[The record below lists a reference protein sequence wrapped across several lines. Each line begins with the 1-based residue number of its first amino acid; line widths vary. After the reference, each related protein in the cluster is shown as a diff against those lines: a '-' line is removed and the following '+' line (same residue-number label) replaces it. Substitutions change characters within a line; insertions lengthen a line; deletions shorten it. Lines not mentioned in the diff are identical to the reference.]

1 MLTTLKRF
9 VNALNKDS
17 SLESYKRDYRKNLT
31 LPPYLNQVLIGL
43 LLSDGSLEKTG
54 PTSTVRL
61 SVMFGSLHSSYLL
74 HLFNLFEPYTDS
86 SVRTIDVYNKRTQT
100 HHTQVGF
107 KTVSLP
113 QFLVYH
119 RMFYKLNENT
129 NKFTKVIPDNIEEL
143 ITPVV
148 LAHLIMGDGNLKPKD
163 NILRIYTNSFT
174 KQDVERLAEAI
185 TNKLGIATRVVH
197 DRNEQYMLVISKD
210 QLETVRSIIVPYMHM
225 SMLYKL
231 GLDLK
236 ESNGSYFKMENHLD
250 EI

>member
-1 MLTTLKRF
+1 
-9 VNALNKDS
+9 
-17 SLESYKRDYRKNLT
+17 
-31 LPPYLNQVLIGL
+31 
-43 LLSDGSLEKTG
+43 
-54 PTSTVRL
+54 
-61 SVMFGSLHSSYLL
+61 
-74 HLFNLFEPYTDS
+74 
-86 SVRTIDVYNKRTQT
+86 
-100 HHTQVGF
+100 
-107 KTVSLP
+107 
-113 QFLVYH
+113 
-119 RMFYKLNENT
+119 MFYKLDENT
-129 NKFTKVIPDNIEEL
+129 NKFTKVIPDNIEES